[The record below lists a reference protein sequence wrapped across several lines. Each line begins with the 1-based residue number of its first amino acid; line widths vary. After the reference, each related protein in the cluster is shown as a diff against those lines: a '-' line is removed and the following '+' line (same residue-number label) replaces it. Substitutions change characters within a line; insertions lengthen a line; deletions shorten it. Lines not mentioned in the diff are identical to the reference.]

1 MSALQIEAYRK
12 TQNSGNMSGREIEA
26 AALTRCAV
34 MLSECQKNW
43 DSPRRDEELAEV
55 LRINQQVWSI
65 LQAEL
70 VDPENPLPK
79 NIKEDLL
86 TLSVFVDKRIIQ
98 VMADPVPEKLNILI
112 DINLNIAAGLNSK
125 QAVVEKMENVAP
137 MPPPKSLSQTNIR
150 A

>member
-1 MSALQIEAYRK
+1 MSALQTEAYRK

-26 AALTRCAV
+26 AALTRCAL
-34 MLSECQKNW
+34 MLTECQKNW
-43 DSPRRDEELAEV
+43 DSPRRDKELAEA

-65 LQAEL
+65 LQSEL
-70 VDPENPLPK
+70 VNTENPLPK
-79 NIKEDLL
+79 KIKEDLL

-98 VMADPVPEKLNILI
+98 VMAEPVPEKLNILI

-125 QAVVEKMENVAP
+125 QAVVEKMGKVVP
-137 MPPPKSLSQTNIR
+137 MPMPKNISQTNIR